1 MRILVADDDP
11 VIRHILQAGLQRDG
25 HEVVAVGDGQAAWE
39 AVQQQPCRL
48 VITDWVMPGLD
59 GLELVYRIRTAGFP
73 WYTYIILLTAR
84 SDKAD
89 VVIGLEAGADD
100 YLSKPFNPAELR
112 ARVNIGL
119 RILDLED
126 RLSQARDQLAVLA
139 AHDSLT
145 GLLNRRSIRE
155 YAEAALLQ
163 AVRAGAA
170 ISVILLDLDHFKD
183 VNDRY
188 GHQTGDD
195 ALRLVAETIAAALR
209 TGDRVGR
216 MGGEEFLV
224 VLPDTALDQAVAVAE
239 RIRRRVAARPL
250 TLPDG
255 TRVPLRVSA
264 GVATAPPVAP
274 TLDVLLQQAD
284 AALYRA
290 KRGGRNQVCAAA
302 AQESPAPTADAERH
316 TA

>member
-11 VIRHILQAGLQRDG
+11 VIRRILQASLHRDG
-25 HEVVAVGDGQAAWE
+25 HEVVAVGDGQSAWE

-59 GLELVYRIRTAGFP
+59 GPELVRRIRTAGFP

-89 VVIGLEAGADD
+89 VVSGLEAGADD

-112 ARVNIGL
+112 ARVGIGL

-155 YAEAALLQ
+155 YAEAALHQ
-163 AVRAGAA
+163 AVRAGTA

-188 GHQTGDD
+188 GHQAGDD
-195 ALRLVAETIAAALR
+195 ALRLVAETISAALR

-224 VLPDTALDQAVAVAE
+224 VLPDTALDQATAVAE

-255 TRVPLRVSA
+255 TRVPLRLSA

-274 TLDVLLQQAD
+274 ALDVLLQQAD

-290 KRGGRNQVCAAA
+290 KRGGRNQVCAAT
-302 AQESPAPTADAERH
+302 AQESPVPSAEAERR